1 MTGIFE
7 TGLQVVYNYSDKNNH
22 IRESIGNTSL

>member
-7 TGLQVVYNYSDKNNH
+7 TGLKVVYNYSDKNNH
-22 IRESIGNTSL
+22 ISEDIGDTSL